1 MRRTTSYLAAIA
13 FGTLMLA
20 ACGRREAPPPSPVP
34 PAVIPGPRALPVSTE
49 DYVKV
54 QSSRSLLVV
63 RAAELAA
70 QRSTNSKTLA
80 VAAKLKGDHEG
91 IAAQLS
97 MAGRRLNLLP
107 SPSLLAADQAL
118 LDSLA
123 SAADFD
129 DTFSRAMKRTVETC
143 SRANASYAAN
153 GSSPTLRPVARFI
166 ASTCGAELRS
176 L

>member
-34 PAVIPGPRALPVSTE
+34 PAVVPGPRALPVSTE

-118 LDSLA
+118 FDGLSR
-123 SAADFD
+123 AADFD
-129 DTFSRAMKRTVETC
+129 DAFSWAMKRTVETC
-143 SRANASYAAN
+143 TSANASYAAN